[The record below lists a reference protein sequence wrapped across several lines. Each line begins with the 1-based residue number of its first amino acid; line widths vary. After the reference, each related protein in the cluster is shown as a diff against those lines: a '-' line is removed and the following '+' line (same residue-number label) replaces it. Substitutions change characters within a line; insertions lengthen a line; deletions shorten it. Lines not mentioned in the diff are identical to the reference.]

1 MISADDGACFVG
13 RNSPQIRE
21 LLFASCYVYSPGDAR
36 AQSRLLCAS
45 IKAGDVDVLVDR
57 AIHADVKSRR
67 FSPVASFFPAASIL
81 VPVPRSRPAGRS
93 HATPSARLAVALWQ
107 HGIGKG
113 IWFGLRRVRAVRK
126 SATSARGARPS
137 LRAHFDTIAVE
148 SIQRPEAS
156 HLVLIDDVVTKG
168 RTFLA
173 AALRLREIFPQ
184 ADVRAFA
191 LLRTM
196 GYSPVLDQ
204 FLMPCTGKIIWTRE
218 DARRSP

>member
-81 VPVPRSRPAGRS
+81 VPVYAAPAPWSSNSTSIRICNRARIRSSTTLFRPPLPAGN
-93 HATPSARLAVALWQ
+93 
-107 HGIGKG
+107 
-113 IWFGLRRVRAVRK
+113 
-126 SATSARGARPS
+126 
-137 LRAHFDTIAVE
+137 
-148 SIQRPEAS
+148 
-156 HLVLIDDVVTKG
+156 
-168 RTFLA
+168 
-173 AALRLREIFPQ
+173 
-184 ADVRAFA
+184 
-191 LLRTM
+191 
-196 GYSPVLDQ
+196 
-204 FLMPCTGKIIWTRE
+204 
-218 DARRSP
+218 